1 MKKKLQSLRAKLE
14 IIIFG
19 VDTPAGRAFDIAL
32 IWTILLSVVVVIL
45 ESVKVIHD
53 RYWTFFWALEWFFT
67 ILFTIEYILRLWV
80 AKSALRYAR
89 SPLGIID
96 LLAILPTY
104 LSIVMVGSQYLMT
117 IRILRVLRIFRV
129 FKLTHYLRQ
138 ANHLINALRKSAEKI
153 FIFLFGIGHVVLI
166 LGSVMYVVE
175 GPSAGFDSIPRS
187 IYWAIVTI
195 TTVGY
200 GDISPVT
207 PLGQFIASII
217 MITGYAVIA
226 VPTGIVTVELGK
238 AARQARTCAS
248 CRKIFLE
255 PEANFCPHCGEE
267 VI

>member
-1 MKKKLQSLRAKLE
+1 MKKKPQSFRSKLE
-14 IIIFG
+14 VIIFG
-19 VDTPAGRAFDIAL
+19 VDTPAGRAFDQFL
-32 IWTILLSVVVVIL
+32 IVAILLSVLVVIL
-45 ESVKVIHD
+45 ESVTDVHD
-53 RYWTFFWALEWFFT
+53 KYGNILWGLEWFFT
-67 ILFTIEYILRLWV
+67 ILFSIEYILRLWV
-80 AKSALRYAR
+80 AKSPLRYAR

-104 LSIVMVGSQYLMT
+104 LSLVLVGSQYLMT

-138 ANHLINALRKSAEKI
+138 ANHLISALRKSAEKI

-175 GPSAGFDSIPRS
+175 GPAAGFDSIPRS

-217 MITGYAVIA
+217 MITGYSVIA
-226 VPTGIVTVELGK
+226 VPTGIVTVELGR
-238 AARQARTCAS
+238 AARQARTCTS

-255 PEANFCPHCGEE
+255 PEANFCPHCGEA